1 MPDPSPEGY
10 DYDHD
15 HHAVDLLLHRDLYCD
30 RSPGVGTSL
39 LVMFIFGL
47 LATTTTAQSSPW
59 YRYRSTVPVA
69 LLPSAGPLCWALL
82 RCEVGSTRWECWAL
96 VMSFLFCLPARC
108 IPPRQ
113 RPAPDLDLRPRAM
126 LPYGQQPTAA
136 PHHLILLQAR

>member
-69 LLPSAGPLCWALL
+69 LLPSAGPLRWALQ
-82 RCEVGSTRWECWAL
+82 RRVCTNVRWALAGLL

-108 IPPRQ
+108 TVS
-113 RPAPDLDLRPRAM
+113 
-126 LPYGQQPTAA
+126 LPGSVQLPIWT
-136 PHHLILLQAR
+136 